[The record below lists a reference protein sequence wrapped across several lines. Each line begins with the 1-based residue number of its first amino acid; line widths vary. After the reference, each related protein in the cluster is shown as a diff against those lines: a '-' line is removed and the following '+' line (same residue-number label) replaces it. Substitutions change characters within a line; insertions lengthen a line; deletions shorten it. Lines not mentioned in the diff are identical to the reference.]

1 MKVADVMQKDL
12 VTVPMAAT
20 VGEAIIILADAHVT
34 GLPVVDRKR
43 LLVGVLSTTDLLTSL
58 AEQGREGD
66 LVPLLDE
73 TTVSE
78 IMTPRP
84 KTVAP
89 DVDVR
94 EAAQG
99 MAAKAAGTPM
109 SSSMAAT
116 KSAHATDGS
125 GTPDCS
131 ATRRRNPSNRRKPTA
146 ASVKAS
152 SEYSR

>member
-1 MKVADVMQKDL
+1 MKVADVMHKDL
-12 VTVPMAAT
+12 VTVPMTAT
-20 VGEAIIILADAHVT
+20 VGEAIITLADAHVT
-34 GLPVVDRKR
+34 GLPVVDRKG

-66 LVPLLDE
+66 IVPLLDE

-94 EAAQG
+94 EAAQQMLYLG
-99 MAAKAAGTPM
+99 IHRLFVESDGELTGVISQTDIVQAY
-109 SSSMAAT
+109 AT
-116 KSAHATDGS
+116 G
-125 GTPDCS
+125 
-131 ATRRRNPSNRRKPTA
+131 RL
-146 ASVKAS
+146 
-152 SEYSR
+152 

>member
-1 MKVADVMQKDL
+1 MKVADVMHRDL
-12 VTVPMAAT
+12 VTVPMTAT
-20 VGEAIIILADAHVT
+20 VGEAIITLADAHVT
-34 GLPVVDRKR
+34 GLPVVDRKG

-66 LVPLLDE
+66 IVPLLDE

-94 EAAQG
+94 EAAQQMLYLG
-99 MAAKAAGTPM
+99 IHRLFVESGGELAGIISQTDIVQ
-109 SSSMAAT
+109 AYAT
-116 KSAHATDGS
+116 G
-125 GTPDCS
+125 
-131 ATRRRNPSNRRKPTA
+131 RL
-146 ASVKAS
+146 
-152 SEYSR
+152 